1 MEEILLNISDI
12 IPENIKNFVLNNLN
26 IIIVVLIILL
36 LIRIIRYKP
45 IKKDQMAVIYNRD
58 KYICTKTKG
67 YIRRFAN
74 YLDTYKPTLID
85 SSNTE
90 YIVLVD
96 KNQENIQYID
106 ICFEISPQGYAD
118 SNVKLKYKINHS
130 VSFDENLGKII
141 DSLITVI
148 RDEAMTK
155 TYGLSAD
162 NFDNLYYDIEKI
174 KSSIIVEY
182 AGKGIEII
190 DLRLGSAHFMQ
201 SEEDAEFYK
210 SALKKDEARKRRNM

>member
-1 MEEILLNISDI
+1 
-12 IPENIKNFVLNNLN
+12 
-26 IIIVVLIILL
+26 
-36 LIRIIRYKP
+36 
-45 IKKDQMAVIYNRD
+45 MAIIYNRD

-106 ICFEISPQGYAD
+106 ICFEILPQGYAE
-118 SNVKLKYKINHS
+118 SNVKLKYKINNS

-182 AGKGIEII
+182 AGKGIDIIEILPSVTGYKYSQN
-190 DLRLGSAHFMQ
+190 DV
-201 SEEDAEFYK
+201 EFYK
-210 SALKKDEARKRRNM
+210 YALKKDESRKRRNM

>member
-1 MEEILLNISDI
+1 MEEILSNISDI
-12 IPENIKNFVLNNLN
+12 IPENIKNFVLDNLN

-45 IKKDQMAVIYNRD
+45 IKKDQMAIIYNRD

-106 ICFEISPQGYAD
+106 ICFEILPQGYAE
-118 SNVKLKYKINHS
+118 SNVKLKYKINNS

-182 AGKGIEII
+182 AGKGIDIIEILPSVTGYRYSQN
-190 DLRLGSAHFMQ
+190 DV
-201 SEEDAEFYK
+201 EFYK
-210 SALKKDEARKRRNM
+210 YALKKDESRKRRNM

>member
-12 IPENIKNFVLNNLN
+12 IPENIKNFVLDNLN

-45 IKKDQMAVIYNRD
+45 IKKDQMAIIYNRD

-85 SSNTE
+85 STNTE

-96 KNQENIQYID
+96 KNQENIQYIG

-118 SNVKLKYKINHS
+118 SNVRLKFKINHS
-130 VSFDENLGKII
+130 VAFDENLGKII

-148 RDEAMTK
+148 RDEATVK
-155 TYGLSAD
+155 ANGLSPD
-162 NFDNLYYDIEKI
+162 NSEKLYYDLEELKNNLL
-174 KSSIIVEY
+174 VEY
-182 AGKGIEII
+182 AGKGIDIIEILPSVTGYRYSQN
-190 DLRLGSAHFMQ
+190 DV
-201 SEEDAEFYK
+201 EFYK
-210 SALKKDEARKRRNM
+210 YALKKDESRKRRNM

>member
-1 MEEILLNISDI
+1 MVLEIIRNIAID
-12 IPENIKNFVLNNLN
+12 NLS
-26 IIIVVLIILL
+26 IIITALIIFLM
-36 LIRIIRYKP
+36 IIIIRYKP
-45 IKKDQMAVIYNRD
+45 IKKDQMAIIYNRD

-96 KNQENIQYID
+96 KNQENIQYVD
-106 ICFEISPQGYAD
+106 ICFEILPQGYAD
-118 SNVKLKYKINHS
+118 SSIKLKYKINNS

-148 RDEAMTK
+148 RDEATAK
-155 TYGLSAD
+155 ANGLSPD
-162 NFDNLYYDIEKI
+162 NSEKLYYDLEEL
-174 KSSIIVEY
+174 KSNLLSEY
-182 AGKGIEII
+182 AGKGIDII
-190 DLRLGSAHFMQ
+190 ELLPSMTDYNYSPN
-201 SEEDAEFYK
+201 DVEFYK
-210 SALKKDEARKRRNM
+210 YALKKDEARKRRNM

>member
-12 IPENIKNFVLNNLN
+12 IPENIKNFVLDNLN

-45 IKKDQMAVIYNRD
+45 IKKDQMAIIYNRD

-106 ICFEISPQGYAD
+106 ICFEILPQGYAE
-118 SNVKLKYKINHS
+118 SNVKLKYKINNS

-182 AGKGIEII
+182 AGKGIDIIEILPSVTGYRYSQN
-190 DLRLGSAHFMQ
+190 DV
-201 SEEDAEFYK
+201 EFYK
-210 SALKKDEARKRRNM
+210 YALKKDESRKRRNM

>member
-12 IPENIKNFVLNNLN
+12 IPENIKNFVLDNLN

-45 IKKDQMAVIYNRD
+45 IKKDQMAIIYNRD

-96 KNQENIQYID
+96 KNQENIQYI
-106 ICFEISPQGYAD
+106 YA
-118 SNVKLKYKINHS
+118 LKYY
-130 VSFDENLGKII
+130 
-141 DSLITVI
+141 
-148 RDEAMTK
+148 R
-155 TYGLSAD
+155 
-162 NFDNLYYDIEKI
+162 
-174 KSSIIVEY
+174 
-182 AGKGIEII
+182 KG
-190 DLRLGSAHFMQ
+190 MQ
-201 SEEDAEFYK
+201 RVM
-210 SALKKDEARKRRNM
+210 LN